1 MAENYSFNSKF
12 GFNVIPKG
20 GNTSNAQQEGAK
32 KEGSLADL
40 FESSNNFLNKYEN
53 VFSGNVEN
61 QINMYSRQAMII
73 GMNLKAAEPKRN
85 FDVNI

>member
-1 MAENYSFNSKF
+1 MSLQVFLQSSFYQLANK
-12 GFNVIPKG
+12 NQIPY
-20 GNTSNAQQEGAK
+20 
-32 KEGSLADL
+32 LV
-40 FESSNNFLNKYEN
+40 LNKYEN